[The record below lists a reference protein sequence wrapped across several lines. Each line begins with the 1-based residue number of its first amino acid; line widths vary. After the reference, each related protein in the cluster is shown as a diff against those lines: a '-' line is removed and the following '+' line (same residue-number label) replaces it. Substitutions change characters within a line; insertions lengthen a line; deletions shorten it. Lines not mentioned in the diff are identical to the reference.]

1 MALDPTLVVPKR
13 LSALP
18 ASGAFVGEI
27 VVLSGTGV
35 IYRWQG
41 ASWVADGS
49 GGGGGVSDGTYGDI
63 TVTSSGTVWTI
74 GAAKVT
80 LAKMANLA
88 TATFIGRVTGSTGV
102 PEALTGTQATTLL
115 DVFTSAL
122 KGLVPASGGGTTNF
136 LRADGTW
143 AAPSASVAATTV
155 EVNLSA
161 VATWRGR
168 FTITDAAISSTSKVL
183 CWQAPGPYT
192 GKGTLAD
199 EAEAQPVSVI
209 SVTPATGSAVVT
221 WETPPML
228 VTVPRAQMGQSI
240 PITNYP
246 KDPQAIA
253 MGPAFRRG
261 KVRGNVKFSYAVFA

>member
-1 MALDPTLVVPKR
+1 MSSPVAIMVQR
-13 LSALP
+13 RASLP
-18 ASGAFVGEI
+18 ASGEFVGQL

-88 TATFIGRVTGSTGV
+88 TARFIGRVTGSTGV
-102 PEALTGTQATTLL
+102 PEAMTGTQATSLL
-115 DVFTSAL
+115 DVFTDAL

-143 AAPSASVAATTV
+143 APPSASATNV
-155 EVNLSA
+155 EVDFGSTP
-161 VATWRGR
+161 VTEAT
-168 FTITDAAISSTSKVL
+168 FVVTDAAVSGTSKILVSESGTAATGRAAGDAL
-183 CWQAPGPYT
+183 WDSISCAAVPGSGSFTLYCKANPGPVVD
-192 GKGTLAD
+192 KRTL
-199 EAEAQPVSVI
+199 
-209 SVTPATGSAVVT
+209 
-221 WETPPML
+221 
-228 VTVPRAQMGQSI
+228 
-240 PITNYP
+240 
-246 KDPQAIA
+246 
-253 MGPAFRRG
+253 
-261 KVRGNVKFSYAVFA
+261 SYMVL